1 MRTKKEKDKR
11 ERENQK
17 AVEEFNKE
25 QIERNEM
32 QYRIR
37 RNLRIKE
44 KNENRKR

>member
-44 KNENRKR
+44 TK